1 MPHTSASEI
10 SHFLWAPHHHPHSP
24 LTPLLSISDV
34 WRCASENFFF
44 PRCDWQKPLLC
55 PSPPGSRHF
64 CPVPASIADPAVK
77 HVHIS
82 RFFGGVDMQG
92 QYVFRQ
98 RWRPSWEDADVLI
111 CVSGKPSR
119 QLWSGFWWIYMCRWD
134 LVASLNS
141 YMLIAILIKD
151 ETGSSGVILASLP

>member
-1 MPHTSASEI
+1 MKSATSCEPPTTT
-10 SHFLWAPHHHPHSP
+10 LTHPSP
-24 LTPLLSISDV
+24 LY
-34 WRCASENFFF
+34 
-44 PRCDWQKPLLC
+44 C
-55 PSPPGSRHF
+55 PSLMCDGVHPRISFSRGVIGRSPCCACLHQEAGISAQFLPPSLTLQSNMYIF
-64 CPVPASIADPAVK
+64 PD
-77 HVHIS
+77 
-82 RFFGGVDMQG
+82 FFGGVDMEG

-119 QLWSGFWWIYMCRWD
+119 QLWSGFWWIYMRRWD

-151 ETGSSGVILASLP
+151 ETDSSGVILASLP